1 MSLTDYRTLGKS
13 GLRISPLTL
22 GTMTFGE
29 DWGWGT
35 NPADAHEILDYYIQH
50 GGNIIDTANIYTK
63 GHSEKI
69 IGDFLAKKTVRR
81 DALVISTKF
90 WGNLYPYDANGGGAG
105 RKSIIQSLEHS
116 LKRLQTD
123 YIDLYWLHAFD
134 PHTPIEETLSTLN
147 DLVRDGKI
155 RYIAISDT
163 PAWKITEA
171 QLIATFRGWSAFIG
185 LQLEYS
191 LLERSVENEL
201 IPMALEMGL
210 GVIPWSPLKEGIL
223 SGKYTRGNKGQHLS
237 GRNESRMSAELPEKA
252 YQIIDQLASIASDRN
267 VPVSAVAI
275 AWVMHQKGITSTLL
289 GARTMEQV
297 IQNIQAS
304 ELKLSDKELQ
314 WLHELSVPALPFP
327 HNLLSGTADL
337 LQAGTTVNGIKS
349 NVAKILPQSSNDI
362 YE

>member
-1 MSLTDYRTLGKS
+1 MSLSNYITLGHS
-13 GLRISPLTL
+13 GLRISPLIL

-35 NPADAHEILDYYIQH
+35 TPTNAHEILNEYIEN
-50 GGNIIDTANIYTK
+50 GGNVIDTANIYTK

-69 IGDFLAKKTVRR
+69 IGDFLANTSFRR

-90 WGNLYPYDANGGGAG
+90 WGNMYPYDANGGGAS

-116 LKRLQTD
+116 LKRLKTD

-134 PHTPIEETLSTLN
+134 PHTPIEETLSTLQ
-147 DLVRDGKI
+147 DLVSSGKI

-171 QLIATFRGWSAFIG
+171 QMLAKFRGWSAFIG

-201 IPMALEMGL
+201 IPMALDMGL

-223 SGKYTRGNKGQHLS
+223 SGKYTRENRGQQLS
-237 GRNESRMSAELPEKA
+237 SRNESRISPELPDKT
-252 YQIIDQLASIASDRN
+252 YKIIEQLTSIAKDRN

-275 AWVMHQKGITSTLL
+275 AWVMHQKGVTSTLL
-289 GARTMEQV
+289 GARTLEQLR
-297 IQNIQAS
+297 QNMKAS
-304 ELKLSDKELQ
+304 ELQLSVEELKS
-314 WLHELSVPALPFP
+314 LNELSVPELPFP
-327 HNLLSGTADL
+327 HNLLNGAADL

-349 NVAKILPQSSNDI
+349 NVARILPQNDGER

>member
-1 MSLTDYRTLGKS
+1 MSLSNYSTLGKS

-29 DWGWGT
+29 DWGWGAS
-35 NPADAHEILDYYIQH
+35 PDDAHQILKYYIEN
-50 GGNIIDTANIYTK
+50 GGNAIDTANIYTK

-69 IGDFLAKKTVRR
+69 IGDFLAEKSVRR

-90 WGNLYPYDANGGGAG
+90 WGNMYPYDVNGGGTS
-105 RKSIIQSLEHS
+105 RKSIIQSLEKS

-123 YIDLYWLHAFD
+123 YIDLYWMHAYD

-147 DLVRDGKI
+147 DLVSDGKI

-171 QLIATFRGWSAFIG
+171 QMIAKFSRWSSFIG

-210 GVIPWSPLKEGIL
+210 GVIPWAPLKEGIL
-223 SGKYTRGNKGQHLS
+223 SGKYTRQNKGQHVS
-237 GRNESRMSAELPEKA
+237 GRNEDRISTGLSEDT
-252 YQIIDQLASIASDRN
+252 YTIIDQLKFIANERN
-267 VPVSAVAI
+267 VPVSAIAI
-275 AWVMHQKGITSTLL
+275 AWVMHQKGIISTLL
-289 GARTMEQV
+289 GARTLEQLK
-297 IQNIQAS
+297 QNIIAS
-304 ELKLSDKELQ
+304 ELALSKE
-314 WLHELSVPALPFP
+314 ELVSLSQLSAPALIFP
-327 HNLLSGTADL
+327 HHLLQGTADL
-337 LQAGTTVNGIKS
+337 LQAGTTVNGTTS
-349 NVAKILPQSSNDI
+349 NVAKILPQHDNER
-362 YE
+362 YV